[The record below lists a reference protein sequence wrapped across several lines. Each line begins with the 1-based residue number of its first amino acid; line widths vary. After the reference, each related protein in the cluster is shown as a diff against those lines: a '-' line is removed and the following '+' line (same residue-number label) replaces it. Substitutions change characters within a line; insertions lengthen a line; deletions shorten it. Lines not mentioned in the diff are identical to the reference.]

1 MNLPFKNQ
9 VPCLAFM
16 TILLASSL
24 PACGPQSGFT
34 TTAALAPGSSK
45 NGNNNIPAPPTFD
58 VQALNGSVEGGPA
71 NQQTAIYYDIS
82 EHAILV
88 RVPMPGMTGSVDVP
102 IPNVPGSR
110 VYIDNT
116 NPALP
121 VLVVSVPGIY
131 VLGHL
136 GFTPDQVGLDPS
148 ILPNGQPLPFTPG
161 GEPPRISFLV
171 PNISQVVRIYLGVNV
186 IGVFAE
192 IPLDPTVEITFPIR
206 NKAKTE
212 TIGYFSTVRR
222 RTPFNGGFF
231 VSLNMPTRIAGLLDD
246 YLRKVLQP

>member
-1 MNLPFKNQ
+1 MEEFMNLPFKIQ
-9 VPCLAFM
+9 ITLL
-16 TILLASSL
+16 TILIAS
-24 PACGPQSGFT
+24 CGPQSGMKT
-34 TTAALAPGSSK
+34 TSMLAPGS
-45 NGNNNIPAPPTFD
+45 NQNENNNIVEPPTFD
-58 VQALNGSVEGGPA
+58 IQNLNGSVAGGPA
-71 NQQTAIYYDIS
+71 DKQTAIYYDVS

-88 RVPMPGMTGSVDVP
+88 RVPMPGMTGSVDVA

-116 NPALP
+116 NPVLP
-121 VLVVSVPGIY
+121 VLVVSVPGMY

-136 GFTPDQVGLDPS
+136 GFTPGQVGLDPT

-171 PNISQVVRIYLGVNV
+171 PNISRVVRIYLGVNV

-192 IPLDPTVEITFPIR
+192 IPVDPIVEITFPIR